1 MLALVQTAAADSG
14 VKTVAKG
21 VLDVYGDYSLAN
33 PIAGGIALVLILP
46 LCLWGRSRRGRESA
60 GVTLVPRGAL
70 TRSLRQRLAW
80 LPTALQVVAMVLV
93 AVGLA
98 RPLHGK
104 KQSTSVS
111 EGVDIV
117 LLIDR
122 SSSMQHEDLA
132 PRKTRLQVV
141 KEVVGDF
148 ATRRMTDREGAAD
161 SICIVPFARY
171 PELLCPFTLDVDAVQ
186 GFMDSVSLVR
196 DRIEDGT
203 GIGIALA
210 KAVAVLKET
219 EAESKVV
226 VLLTDGE
233 NNLDMITPME
243 SAELAAEE
251 GIKVYTVLA
260 GRLIYDRD
268 FFNNII
274 ATEREL
280 DSTEL
285 EQIAA
290 MTGGKFF
297 RAKDRAALEEVYAEI
312 ERLERTERE
321 EIKFSEHYDLY
332 PRFLVSAFVLY
343 QLAWILGATWLRRL
357 P

>member
-1 MLALVQTAAADSG
+1 MLFQEAAAESG

-21 VLDVYGDYSLAN
+21 VLDLGGDYSLAH
-33 PIAGGIALVLILP
+33 PVAGALALVAMIVFT
-46 LCLWGRSRRGRESA
+46 LWGRSRGGRESA
-60 GVTLVPRGAL
+60 SVTLTPSTNVR
-70 TRSLRQRLAW
+70 RSVRQQLAW
-80 LPTALQVVAMVLV
+80 LPTALQVFAMIFVAI
-93 AVGLA
+93 GLA

-104 KQSTSVS
+104 KQSTAVS

-132 PRKTRLQVV
+132 PNRTRLEVV
-141 KEVVGDF
+141 KDVVGEF
-148 ATRRMTDREGAAD
+148 AVRRMTDREGAAD

-171 PELLCPFTLDVDAVQ
+171 PQLLCPFTLDVDAVT
-186 GFMDSVSLVR
+186 GFMSSVSLVR

-210 KAVAVLKET
+210 KAIAVLKET
-219 EAESKVV
+219 EAESKIC

-233 NNLDMITPME
+233 NNIDLIAPLDA
-243 SAELAAEE
+243 AELAAEE
-251 GIKVYTVLA
+251 GIRVYTVLA
-260 GRLIYDRD
+260 GRFIYDRD

-290 MTGGKFF
+290 MTDGRFF
-297 RAKDRAALEEVYAEI
+297 RAKDKAALEEVYAEI

-321 EIKFSEHYDLY
+321 EVKFSEHYDLY
-332 PRFLVSAFVLY
+332 PKFLLIAFVLY
-343 QLAWILGATWLRRL
+343 QLSWIFGSTWLRRL